1 MRLPVLSIEKP
12 VFATVLNLIILLLGF
27 LCCILLPLRYQPKI
41 FSPGLIIIT
50 QYPGASAE
58 VVEKAIT
65 DKLEANLATVP
76 NLDTMKSNSSNGSS
90 RIILKF
96 KDISQSD
103 FLTVQSRVLQAIA
116 ETSRNLPNNV
126 VPKVRSGGD
135 NDNQIYLY
143 GFSSKVMS
151 PREVTDYLQNNVVNM
166 LSKIPGVSQAEVWG
180 PAGAVRVN
188 IKPNQLARYNITI
201 PELITIL
208 NDNNKNE
215 ALGDI
220 ITNSQDITINSS
232 MDIDHIDKLRNLV
245 IKNINGELIKLSQVA
260 NVTLGY
266 EDLSQSFTSIN
277 GDPGVGVSISVTD
290 DANPIAV
297 GKDVTKTLRSLK
309 TQFPLGL
316 KMTKFIDTPK
326 IMKLSLD
333 EVGAA
338 IIESIILVSL
348 ITLIFLGNFK
358 LSLIPVVTI
367 PVCLLGTCMFLLALG
382 YSFNIFTL
390 LALVLAV
397 GLVVDDAI
405 VVLENAYRYATK
417 KGLSARKA
425 AKIGSSEIGFAIV
438 GMTICLIAVYLP
450 VVLLKSRTAAYFQ
463 EFALT
468 LAGAVFISGF
478 ISLTLSPVMCSLLLT
493 SKNKNLTE
501 NKYQIKLDYITLKFQ
516 NFYKKLLSFVLKI
529 KLIIL
534 IVFLVLVIVG
544 LSLFKA
550 LPSENMPMDQQ
561 GVAVLFLKGPD
572 TANKEWN
579 NKQWSNLNDKIP
591 S

>member
-1 MRLPVLSIEKP
+1 M
-12 VFATVLNLIILLLGF
+12 FATVLNLIILLLGF
-27 LCCILLPLRYQPKI
+27 LCCTLLPLRYQPKI
-41 FSPGLIIIT
+41 FSPGLYIMT

-65 DKLEANLATVP
+65 DKLEENLATIP
-76 NLDTMKSNSSNGSS
+76 NLDTMKSRSLNGRSNIS
-90 RIILKF
+90 LKF
-96 KDISQSD
+96 KDISQND
-103 FLTVQSRVLQAIA
+103 FLTVQSRVLQAISEA
-116 ETSRNLPNNV
+116 SRKLPNNV
-126 VPKVRSGGD
+126 VPKVLSGGD

-309 TQFPLGL
+309 AQFPLGL

-367 PVCLLGTCMFLLALG
+367 PVCLLGTCMFL
-382 YSFNIFTL
+382 
-390 LALVLAV
+390 
-397 GLVVDDAI
+397 
-405 VVLENAYRYATK
+405 
-417 KGLSARKA
+417 
-425 AKIGSSEIGFAIV
+425 
-438 GMTICLIAVYLP
+438 
-450 VVLLKSRTAAYFQ
+450 
-463 EFALT
+463 
-468 LAGAVFISGF
+468 
-478 ISLTLSPVMCSLLLT
+478 
-493 SKNKNLTE
+493 
-501 NKYQIKLDYITLKFQ
+501 
-516 NFYKKLLSFVLKI
+516 
-529 KLIIL
+529 
-534 IVFLVLVIVG
+534 
-544 LSLFKA
+544 
-550 LPSENMPMDQQ
+550 
-561 GVAVLFLKGPD
+561 
-572 TANKEWN
+572 
-579 NKQWSNLNDKIP
+579 
-591 S
+591 